1 MSDRLVRGTFPGS
14 NLRFAFC
21 ETARLCSEGIQRLN
35 SDWISSWLLSEALT
49 CATLLSVGLKDEER
63 VSLRW
68 GYTGPIG
75 TILTDTDEKA
85 QVRGFTQRLRL
96 MPEVETLQEALGDG
110 GKISAVSS
118 FPDRIGQKGVTVAPF
133 ADITRDL
140 AYFLS
145 LSFQI
150 ETGIAVGLIIRP
162 DSPIHLTSA
171 TGLLLQPLPGCDPI
185 LFDRL
190 RTEIERPQFREWLEA
205 EPRSPEA
212 TLARLEVG
220 EEPSFLGEVAPAYVC
235 NCSRQKVESV
245 LRMLDQAE
253 LVDMLEKDGSAEI
266 DCHFCAEHYTFSRS
280 DLQILIEQ
288 CQAGHA

>member
-14 NLRFAFC
+14 NVRFAIC
-21 ETARLCSEGIQRLN
+21 ETARLCSEGVHRLN

-49 CATLLSVGLKDEER
+49 CAALLSVGLKDEER

-96 MPEVETLQEALGDG
+96 MPEVETLQEALGEG
-110 GKISAVSS
+110 GRISAVSS
-118 FPDRIGQKGVTVAPF
+118 LPDRVGQKGITEAPF

-162 DSPIHLTSA
+162 DSPIQLTSA

-185 LFDRL
+185 FFDRL
-190 RTEIERPQFREWLEA
+190 RTEIERPQFRQWLAA
-205 EPRSPEA
+205 EPRSPEEA
-212 TLARLEVG
+212 LARLQVG
-220 EEPSFLGEVAPAYVC
+220 EEPAGGRGALVSGRGGPRLCMQLLTAESGVRTAFVGPGGTGGHAGKRRLRGDRLSFLRRTLHLFPF
-235 NCSRQKVESV
+235 RPP
-245 LRMLDQAE
+245 
-253 LVDMLEKDGSAEI
+253 I
-266 DCHFCAEHYTFSRS
+266 PH
-280 DLQILIEQ
+280 
-288 CQAGHA
+288 

>member
-1 MSDRLVRGTFPGS
+1 MSDRLLRGTFP
-14 NLRFAFC
+14 NNNIRFAVC
-21 ETARLCSEGIQRLN
+21 QTAQLCSDGIHRLK

-75 TILTDTDEKA
+75 TILTDADEKA

-96 MPEVETLQEALGDG
+96 MPEVESLGEALGNG
-110 GKISAVSS
+110 GRISAVSS
-118 FPDRIGQKGVTVAPF
+118 FPDKVGQKGITEAPF

-140 AYFLS
+140 AFFLS

-150 ETGIAVGLIIRP
+150 ETGIVVGLIIRP
-162 DSPIHLTSA
+162 DSPIQLSSA
-171 TGLLLQPLPGCDPI
+171 TGLLIQPLPGCDP
-185 LFDRL
+185 LAFDHL
-190 RTEIERPQFREWLEA
+190 RTEIEHPRFREWLEEQPRNA
-205 EPRSPEA
+205 EEVA
-212 TLARLEVG
+212 GRLDVG
-220 EEPSFLGEVAPAYVC
+220 EAPSYLGEVTPHYVC
-235 NCSRQKVESV
+235 NCSRQKVETV

-266 DCHFCAEHYTFSRS
+266 DCHFCAEHYYFSRA
-280 DLQILIEQ
+280 DLQFLIEQ